1 MCYDSKKTTF
11 LMNNI
16 MTKPPSNKHTNMNK
30 STHALVSLNTDISN
44 SGLPNPLS
52 PTPAPSNVETHPFG
66 PVLPPN
72 ATIMMMGTFP
82 PTADKWAM
90 NFHYPNF
97 YNDMWRIYGRVFF
110 DDADY
115 FRVGDEKR
123 FDAERIRTFLWER
136 SIASCPTVKQA
147 IRETGNASDKNL
159 TVVTTVDLDDIL
171 PHVPKVNTLFTTGG
185 KATEVLLNLLDA
197 PPPKSRYPKTNQSM
211 AYPYQWRNAKK
222 AMTNQVNN
230 LTLCRLPSTSRAY
243 PLALDK
249 KVAAYKEFFKQMG
262 KL

>member
-1 MCYDSKKTTF
+1 MK
-11 LMNNI
+11 NI
-16 MTKPPSNKHTNMNK
+16 MTKQPANVQNDANQTDNRLILSEMRA
-30 STHALVSLNTDISN
+30 AL
-44 SGLPNPLS
+44 
-52 PTPAPSNVETHPFG
+52 VETHPFP

-72 ATIMMMGTFP
+72 ATVMMMGTFP

-90 NFHYPNF
+90 SFHYPNF

-123 FDAERIRTFLWER
+123 FDPERIRDFMFER
-136 SIASCPTVKQA
+136 GIASCPTVKQA

-159 TVVTTVDLDDIL
+159 TIVTSVDLDNIL
-171 PHVPKVNTLFTTGG
+171 PQVPKVNTLFTTGG
-185 KATEVLLNLLDA
+185 KATEVLLELLNE
-197 PPPKSRYPKTNQSM
+197 PPAKSKHPKTNQSI
-211 AYPYQWRNAKK
+211 AYPYQWQN
-222 AMTNQVNN
+222 TDNNQTADVND
-230 LTLCRLPSTSRAY
+230 LMLYRLPSTSRAY

-249 KVAAYKEFFKQMG
+249 KVAAYKAFFEKMG

>member
-1 MCYDSKKTTF
+1 MK
-11 LMNNI
+11 NI
-16 MTKPPSNKHTNMNK
+16 MTTQPANAQNHNNPNAE
-30 STHALVSLNTDISN
+30 HAI
-44 SGLPNPLS
+44 LS
-52 PTPAPSNVETHPFG
+52 EIKAAEVETHPFA
-66 PVLPPN
+66 PVLPAH

-90 NFHYPNF
+90 SFHYPNF

-123 FDAERIRTFLWER
+123 FDPERIRAFMFER
-136 SIASCPTVKQA
+136 GIASCPTVKQA

-159 TVVTTVDLDDIL
+159 TVVTPVDLDNIL
-171 PHVPKVNTLFTTGG
+171 PQVPHVKTLFTTGG
-185 KATEVLLNLLDA
+185 KATEVLMSLLET
-197 PPPKSRYPKTNQSM
+197 PPAKSTYPKTNQSM
-211 AYPYQWRNAKK
+211 DYPYQWQNG
-222 AMTNQVNN
+222 NQTDMVND
-230 LTLCRLPSTSRAY
+230 LTLYRLPSTSRAY

-249 KVAAYKEFFKQMG
+249 KVAAYKAFFEKMG